1 LNLLGAAASAAGAP
15 GILVPVVLAAA
26 LLHASW
32 NAILKFIPDKL
43 TASLLMTVS
52 SGVLAGI
59 GLFLVP
65 VPARASWVLLLVSAA
80 LHVGYF
86 LMLIKTFEIGDF
98 NQVYPLA
105 RGLSPVVVAGIATL
119 LGDPM
124 SRRQTLGIAV
134 VCGGLAT
141 LVFSAGRPKHTQ
153 RKALFWAAMTG
164 LSIAVYTVT
173 DGIAVRH
180 SGSAIGYTAWMM
192 LAESAMM
199 TAACVMIL
207 VRRGAA
213 ATGKG
218 EVSQATGLTATLIG
232 PSPAGTPALAVAAA
246 PKAAG
251 LRATLRSLSRADLV
265 RGVIAGPLSLLAYG
279 LVLWA
284 QTRGALA
291 AVSALRETSVIF
303 GAALGSVFLREP
315 FGRYRI
321 LAAVTIAGGILILEA
336 A

>member
-1 LNLLGAAASAAGAP
+1 MSLLGAEASAAGAP

-26 LLHASW
+26 FLHASW
-32 NAILKFIPDKL
+32 NAILKFVPDKMA
-43 TASLLMTVS
+43 ASLLMTVS
-52 SGVLAGI
+52 SGVLAGA
-59 GLFLVP
+59 GTFLVP
-65 VPARASWVLLLVSAA
+65 VPHRASWALLLVSAA

-86 LMLIKTFEIGDF
+86 LMLVKTFEIGDF

-105 RGLSPVVVAGIATL
+105 RGLSPVVVAGFATL

-124 SRRQTLGIAV
+124 SRHQSVGIAV

-141 LVFSAGRPKHTQ
+141 LVFSAGRPKRAQ
-153 RKALFWAAMTG
+153 GKALFWAAMTG
-164 LSIAVYTVT
+164 VSIAAYTVT
-173 DGIAVRH
+173 DGVAVRH
-180 SGSAIGYTAWMM
+180 SGSAAGYTAWMM
-192 LAESAMM
+192 MAESVLMS
-199 TAACVMIL
+199 AAFVTIM

-213 ATGKG
+213 AHGDR
-218 EVSQATGLTATLIG
+218 
-232 PSPAGTPALAVAAA
+232 
-246 PKAAG
+246 AG
-251 LRATLRSLSRADLV
+251 LQATLRALSRGDVV
-265 RGVIAGPLSLLAYG
+265 RGVVAGALSLLAYG

-321 LAAVTIAGGILILEA
+321 FAAVTIAGGILILEA

>member
-1 LNLLGAAASAAGAP
+1 
-15 GILVPVVLAAA
+15 LVPVVLCAAF
-26 LLHASW
+26 LHACW

-59 GLFLVP
+59 GLFFVP

-86 LMLIKTFEIGDF
+86 LMLVKTFEIGDF

-105 RGLSPVVVAGIATL
+105 RGLSPVVVAGFATL

-124 SRRQTLGIAV
+124 SRHQTLGIAV

-141 LVFSAGRPKHTQ
+141 LVFSAGRPKRAQ
-153 RKALFWAAMTG
+153 GKALFWAAMTG

-173 DGIAVRH
+173 DGVAVRH

-192 LAESAMM
+192 LAESSMM
-199 TAACVMIL
+199 TAACLTIMMW
-207 VRRGAA
+207 RGRAA
-213 ATGKG
+213 G
-218 EVSQATGLTATLIG
+218 
-232 PSPAGTPALAVAAA
+232 AGTGTGT
-246 PKAAG
+246 AG
-251 LRATLRSLSRADLV
+251 LRTTLRALSRGDVA
-265 RGVIAGPLSLLAYG
+265 RGVLAGALSLAAYG

-291 AVSALRETSVIF
+291 AVSALRETSVVF

-321 LAAVTIAGGILILEA
+321 LAAVTIASGILILEA

>member
-1 LNLLGAAASAAGAP
+1 MSLLGAEASATGAP
-15 GILVPVVLAAA
+15 GILVPVVLSAAF
-26 LLHASW
+26 LHASW
-32 NAILKFIPDKL
+32 NAILKFVPDKL

-52 SGVLAGI
+52 GGVLAGL
-59 GLFLVP
+59 GAFVVP
-65 VPARASWVLLLVSAA
+65 VPDRASWVLLLVSAA

-105 RGLSPVVVAGIATL
+105 RGLSPVVVAGFATL

-124 SRRQTLGIAV
+124 SRHQTVGIAV

-141 LVFSAGRPKHTQ
+141 LVFSAGRPKRTQ
-153 RKALFWAAMTG
+153 GKALFWAAMTG
-164 LSIAVYTVT
+164 LSIATYTVT
-173 DGIAVRH
+173 DGVAVRH
-180 SGSAIGYTAWMM
+180 SGTAAGYTAWMM
-192 LAESAMM
+192 LAESILM
-199 TAACVMIL
+199 TAACVIIL
-207 VRRGAA
+207 VRRGA
-213 ATGKG
+213 
-218 EVSQATGLTATLIG
+218 
-232 PSPAGTPALAVAAA
+232 VARGGHE
-246 PKAAG
+246 AG
-251 LRATLRSLSRADLV
+251 LGASLRKLSRADVV
-265 RGVIAGPLSLLAYG
+265 RGVIAGALSLLAYG